1 MGKYFKVKVTNKVWE
16 TPDTASFYI
25 QPLDS
30 DYNATYSAG
39 QYLTV
44 IADIQG
50 EEVPRSYSFSS
61 TPKVEENLRFT
72 VRRVDE
78 GLMSNHLLD
87 HVQTGDELKVTPITG
102 EFFHEDDLNQSNGN
116 FHLYAAGS
124 GITPIISI
132 LKAILHSSPT
142 AKVDLIYSNKSYE
155 NVIFKDELLALCSK
169 FSERLKL
176 HWFFT
181 QDKGDM
187 EQALQQRLSGVSIF
201 SLSQKQFFDFNEN
214 NTFVYMCG
222 PSGFMSA
229 VEKYYKASLAKCSL
243 RKESF
248 DIEDNFS
255 EISEAAKET
264 SEKVLIGSDYK
275 AAEKPKIIA
284 EIDGET
290 VEVEGNAEESLL
302 DALLTAGENPPFSC
316 MSGACMACMAVV
328 EEGQVYQED
337 PGILVEENLK
347 KNETLTCQARAVS
360 SVVKIKYEDFL

>member
-1 MGKYFKVKVTNKVWE
+1 MSKYFKMKVEKKVWE
-16 TPDTASFYI
+16 TKDTVSFYLK
-25 QPLDS
+25 PLDN
-30 DYNATYSAG
+30 DYDSSYFPG

-44 IADIQG
+44 IADING

-61 TPKVEENLRFT
+61 TAKVDSFLRFT
-72 VRRVDE
+72 VRRVKD

-87 HVQTGDELKVTPITG
+87 HVEEQSEILVTPITG
-102 EFFHEDDLNQSNGN
+102 EFYNQEDITTKNAN

-124 GITPIISI
+124 GITPILSI
-132 LKAILHSSPT
+132 LKDILYNSKDT
-142 AKVDLIYSNKSYE
+142 KVDLIYSNKHYS
-155 NVIFKDELLALCSK
+155 NVIFKDELLNLATE
-169 FSERLKL
+169 FSDRLRV

-187 EQALQQRLSGVSIF
+187 NALQQRLSGVSIF
-201 SLSQKQFFDFNEN
+201 SLCQKQFFDFKEES
-214 NTFVYMCG
+214 TFVYMCG

-229 VEKYYKASLAKCSL
+229 VEKYYKSSLSKCQL

-248 DIEDNFS
+248 DIEDNFHV
-255 EISEAAKET
+255 ISEEAKDA
-264 SEKVLIGSDYK
+264 SEKVLIGSNYSS
-275 AAEKPKIIA
+275 AEKAKVIA

-290 VEVEGNAEESLL
+290 VEVECSSDESLL

-337 PGILVEENLK
+337 AGILVEENLE
-347 KNETLTCQARAVS
+347 KNETLTCQAKAIS